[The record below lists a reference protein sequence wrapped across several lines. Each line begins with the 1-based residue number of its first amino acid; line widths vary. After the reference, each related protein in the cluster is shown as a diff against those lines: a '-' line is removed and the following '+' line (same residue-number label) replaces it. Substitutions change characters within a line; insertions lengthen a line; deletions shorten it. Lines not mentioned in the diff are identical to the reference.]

1 MLALILVSDDFFQ
14 QQSSKRRS
22 SNRHSPRLDWTLDK
36 CEEAFTQL
44 GQSSDTHLAH
54 SDALVDQVS
63 ISDNCWDQTDTP
75 HPKRKGGKKIAFK
88 PKYAHIHT
96 FLQKRNCLSEL
107 LIKNKKNKNQ
117 PLKLLKVDTSD

>member
-22 SNRHSPRLDWTLDK
+22 SNRHSPRLDWTLGN

-75 HPKRKGGKKIAFK
+75 HPKRKGKKRLLLN
-88 PKYAHIHT
+88 PSMHTYIHFFRKGT
-96 FLQKRNCLSEL
+96 A
-107 LIKNKKNKNQ
+107 
-117 PLKLLKVDTSD
+117 